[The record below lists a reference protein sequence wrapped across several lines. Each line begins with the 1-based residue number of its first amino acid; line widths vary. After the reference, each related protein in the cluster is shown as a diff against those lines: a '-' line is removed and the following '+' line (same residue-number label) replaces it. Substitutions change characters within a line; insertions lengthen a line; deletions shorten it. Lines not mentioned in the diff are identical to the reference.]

1 MNTLL
6 FPQDFI
12 EVSEKQNVLTLKKHL
27 HHGTFNI
34 FTFISSPPT
43 VQLFFVKYR
52 FVEIWKNTPI
62 MSTHILSMILQHRI
76 NQEITLTVCQNLMD
90 EFDKEFR
97 PHHDLAFVGDMEN
110 ITQYSLKVLS
120 RKGTTPTSV
129 AVDILKLESLMSKH
143 AVI

>member
-1 MNTLL
+1 
-6 FPQDFI
+6 
-12 EVSEKQNVLTLKKHL
+12 
-27 HHGTFNI
+27 
-34 FTFISSPPT
+34 
-43 VQLFFVKYR
+43 
-52 FVEIWKNTPI
+52 
-62 MSTHILSMILQHRI
+62 
-76 NQEITLTVCQNLMD
+76 MD